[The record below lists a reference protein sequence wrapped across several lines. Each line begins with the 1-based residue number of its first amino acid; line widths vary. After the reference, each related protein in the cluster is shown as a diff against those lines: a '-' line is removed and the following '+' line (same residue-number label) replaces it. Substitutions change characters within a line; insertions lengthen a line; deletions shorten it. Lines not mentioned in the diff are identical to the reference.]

1 MRLRSNRAAPVSI
14 VVAKPMYHRIMRAK
28 ISPHHA
34 PSVWARTPSAM
45 DPSPSPSVVGMPAK
59 DVVAAP
65 AELRHALAAGRTS
78 VWRYEHETRTL
89 YNDGVLEQLL
99 GFASGANRT
108 PGEWLR
114 LVHPDDLNR
123 LQAQWLA
130 VNEGRTPQIDLEF
143 RLLDRNGSIRWF
155 HGHGTTT
162 RAPGQ
167 TTAVAGVVQEITERK
182 HAEEELHELSRY
194 NRQLLDLS
202 PDPVFVLDAAGTI
215 IDVNPAAQALTH
227 SERSGLI
234 GVDFA
239 QRFIDAARARQL
251 WTDALARG
259 TVRDAEIGLLAAADA
274 QPIPLLCNATALAA
288 EDGTP
293 RGVLVVARDISARKA
308 AEAERFM
315 TEARVRETQKLES
328 LGVLAGGIAHDFNN
342 LLTGILGNAS
352 LAKLDLAPAT
362 PPFNCV
368 EEIEKASLRAAELCR
383 QMLAY
388 SGKGRFV
395 VQLLDLSELIT
406 EAAPL
411 LELSTTKK
419 AKLRFFLNKH
429 LPLIQAD
436 VNQLRQVVINLVSNA
451 AESIGDKDGL
461 IRITTGAMRATRAYL
476 HQTHLAPDLPEGSY
490 VFVEVSDNGGGMT
503 ADILQRIFEPFY
515 TTKFTGRG
523 LGLSAVLGIVR
534 GHNGAIKVESETGKG
549 ASFLVLFPAAEQA
562 AMVPAEPPR
571 TAPPARRILVVD
583 DEDTVRSVLARML
596 RSFGYEAVVAANGQE
611 AVQLFHSG
619 RDDFRAVLLDLTMP
633 ELDGAETFREIHR
646 MRPELPVVL
655 MSGYSEQD
663 AVSKFGAAGLAGF
676 LQKPFQPDT
685 LRTRLSAIVPN

>member
-1 MRLRSNRAAPVSI
+1 MDSSSRPAPAVTQIQDVVVNLVGLRS
-14 VVAKPMYHRIMRAK
+14 
-28 ISPHHA
+28 
-34 PSVWARTPSAM
+34 
-45 DPSPSPSVVGMPAK
+45 
-59 DVVAAP
+59 
-65 AELRHALAAGRTS
+65 ALAAGRTS
-78 VWRYEHETRTL
+78 VWRYEPASASIST
-89 YNDGVLEQLL
+89 DGILDRLL
-99 GFASGANRT
+99 GFPTDTQRAPN
-108 PGEWLR
+108 EWMR

-123 LQAQWLA
+123 IQAQWIA
-130 VNEGRTPQIDLEF
+130 ACNGRAPQIDIEF
-143 RLLDRNGSIRWF
+143 RLLDRNGSVRWF
-155 HGHGTTT
+155 HGHGGVI
-162 RAPGQ
+162 REPGQ
-167 TTAVAGVVQEITERK
+167 PPAIAGVIQEITERK

-194 NRQLLDLS
+194 NRQLLDLN
-202 PDPVFVLDAAGTI
+202 PDPVIVLDVAGTI
-215 IDVNPAAQALTH
+215 IDINPAAQSLTR

-239 QRFIDAARARQL
+239 QHFADHARARQL

-259 TVRDAEIGLLAAADA
+259 TVRDAEIGLIADPKV

-288 EDGTP
+288 EDGSP
-293 RGVLVVARDISARKA
+293 RGVLIVARDISARKA

-352 LAKLDLAPAT
+352 LAKLDLAAGT
-362 PPFNCV
+362 PPYNCV

-406 EAAPL
+406 EAVPL

-419 AKLRFFLNKH
+419 AKLRYFLNKH
-429 LPLIQAD
+429 LPLVQAD

-461 IRITTGAMRATRAYL
+461 IRITTGAMRATREYL
-476 HQTHLAPDLPEGSY
+476 HQTHLAPELPEGNY
-490 VFVEVSDNGGGMT
+490 VFVEVSDNGAGMVPE
-503 ADILQRIFEPFY
+503 ILQRIFEPFFS
-515 TTKFTGRG
+515 TKFTGRG

-534 GHNGAIKVESETGKG
+534 GHNGAIKVESEPGKG
-549 ASFLVLFPAAEQA
+549 ASFLVLFPAAEQS
-562 AMVPAEPPR
+562 AMLPSEPLPATPPSKR
-571 TAPPARRILVVD
+571 VLVVD
-583 DEDTVRSVLARML
+583 DEDTVRSVMARML
-596 RSFGYEAVVAANGQE
+596 RSFGYEAVVACNGQE
-611 AVQLFHSG
+611 AVEIFHDG

-646 MRPELPVVL
+646 LRPKLPVVL
-655 MSGYSEQD
+655 MSGYTEQD

-685 LRTRLSAIVPN
+685 LRARLKAIVID

>member
-1 MRLRSNRAAPVSI
+1 MEQPN
-14 VVAKPMYHRIMRAK
+14 
-28 ISPHHA
+28 
-34 PSVWARTPSAM
+34 
-45 DPSPSPSVVGMPAK
+45 SPSGAISK

-78 VWRYEHETRTL
+78 VWRYEPETRAL

-99 GFASGANRT
+99 GFTAGANRT

-130 VNEGRTPQIDLEF
+130 VSEGRTPQIDLEF

-155 HGHGTTT
+155 HGCGTAA
-162 RAPGQ
+162 RGSGMPSAI
-167 TTAVAGVVQEITERK
+167 AGVVQEITERK

-215 IDVNPAAQALTH
+215 IDVNPAAQALTR

-239 QRFIDAARARQL
+239 QRFADTGRARQL

-288 EDGTP
+288 EDGSP

-352 LAKLDLAPAT
+352 LAKLDLATGT

-451 AESIGDKDGL
+451 AESIGEKDGL
-461 IRITTGAMRATRAYL
+461 IRITTGAMRATREYL
-476 HQTHLAPDLPEGSY
+476 HQTHLAPDLPEGTY
-490 VFVEVSDNGGGMT
+490 VFVEVSDNGAGMNV
-503 ADILQRIFEPFY
+503 DVLQRIFEPFY

-534 GHNGAIKVESETGKG
+534 GHNGAIKVESEPGKG
-549 ASFLVLFPAAEQA
+549 ASFLVLFPAAEQT
-562 AMVPAEPPR
+562 AMVPKEPAPA
-571 TAPPARRILVVD
+571 APPVRRILVVD
-583 DEDTVRSVLARML
+583 DEETVRSVLARML

-611 AVQLFHSG
+611 AVQLFHTG

-663 AVSKFGAAGLAGF
+663 AVAKFGAAGLAGF

-685 LRTRLSAIVPN
+685 LRNRLSAVVQS

>member
-1 MRLRSNRAAPVSI
+1 
-14 VVAKPMYHRIMRAK
+14 
-28 ISPHHA
+28 
-34 PSVWARTPSAM
+34 M
-45 DPSPSPSVVGMPAK
+45 DPSPRPQADAIHIQ
-59 DVVAAP
+59 DVVADLP
-65 AELRHALAAGRTS
+65 GLRTALAAGRTS
-78 VWRYEHETRTL
+78 VLRYEPGTRTVSTDGILDRLLGFPAESTRTL
-89 YNDGVLEQLL
+89 N
-99 GFASGANRT
+99 
-108 PGEWLR
+108 EWTR

-130 VNEGRTPQIDLEF
+130 ACDGRSAKIDIEF
-143 RLLDRNGSIRWF
+143 RLLDRNGSVRWF
-155 HGHGTTT
+155 HGHGTTA
-162 RAPGQ
+162 RDAGKSP
-167 TTAVAGVVQEITERK
+167 ALAGVIQEITERK

-194 NRQLLDLS
+194 NRQLLDLN

-215 IDVNPAAQALTH
+215 LDVNPAAQSLTR

-239 QRFIDAARARQL
+239 QRFADPARSRQL

-259 TVRDAEIGLLAAADA
+259 TVRDAEIGLVSDPKA
-274 QPIPLLCNATALAA
+274 QPIPLLCNATSLAA
-288 EDGTP
+288 EEGAP
-293 RGVLVVARDISARKA
+293 RGVLIVARDISARKA
-308 AEAERFM
+308 AEAERVM

-352 LAKLDLAPAT
+352 LAKLDLAAGT
-362 PPFNCV
+362 PPYNCV

-419 AKLRFFLNKH
+419 AKIRYFLNKH

-436 VNQLRQVVINLVSNA
+436 VNQLRQIVINLVSNA

-461 IRITTGAMRATRAYL
+461 IRITTGAMRATQEYL
-476 HQTHLAPDLPEGSY
+476 HQTHLAPELPEGNY
-490 VFVEVSDNGGGMT
+490 VFVEVSDNGAGM
-503 ADILQRIFEPFY
+503 AAEVLQRIFEPFY
-515 TTKFTGRG
+515 STKFAGRG

-534 GHNGAIKVESETGKG
+534 GHNGAIKVESEPGKG
-549 ASFLVLFPAAEQA
+549 ASFLVLFPAAEQS
-562 AMVPAEPPR
+562 AMLPPEPPPA
-571 TAPPARRILVVD
+571 TPPSKRVLVVD
-583 DEDTVRSVLARML
+583 DEDTVRSVLVRML
-596 RSFGYEAVVAANGQE
+596 RSFGYESATACNGQE
-611 AVQLFHSG
+611 AVEIFHEG

-646 MRPELPVVL
+646 LRPKLPVVL
-655 MSGYSEQD
+655 MSGYTEQD
-663 AVSKFGAAGLAGF
+663 AVAKFGTAGLAGF

-685 LRTRLSAIVPN
+685 LRTRLAAVITD

>member
-1 MRLRSNRAAPVSI
+1 
-14 VVAKPMYHRIMRAK
+14 
-28 ISPHHA
+28 
-34 PSVWARTPSAM
+34 M
-45 DPSPSPSVVGMPAK
+45 DPQSHPPAALAQLR
-59 DVVAAP
+59 DVVTSP
-65 AELRHALAAGRTS
+65 TELRHALAAGRTS
-78 VWRYEHETRTL
+78 IWRYEFETRTVF
-89 YNDGVLEQLL
+89 NDGVLDELL
-99 GFASGANRT
+99 GFSAGTTRAPN
-108 PGEWLR
+108 GWMR
-114 LVHPDDLNR
+114 LVHPDDVNR
-123 LQAQWLA
+123 LQAQWRA
-130 VNEGRTPQIDLEF
+130 TTEGRTPQLDLEF

-155 HGHGTTT
+155 HGHGTAMHDTGRP
-162 RAPGQ
+162 RAI
-167 TTAVAGVVQEITERK
+167 AGVIQEITERK

-215 IDVNPAAQALTH
+215 IDVNPAAQSLTH
-227 SERSGLI
+227 AERSGLI

-239 QRFIDAARARQL
+239 QRFADPARARQL

-259 TVRDAEIGLLAAADA
+259 TVRDAEIGLVSAQVS

-288 EDGTP
+288 EDGSP
-293 RGVLVVARDISARKA
+293 RGVLIVARDISARKA

-352 LAKLDLAPAT
+352 LAKLDLESGT
-362 PPFNCV
+362 PPYNCV
-368 EEIEKASLRAAELCR
+368 DEIEKASLRAAELCR

-411 LELSTTKK
+411 LDLSTTKK

-451 AESIGDKDGL
+451 AESIGDKDGQ
-461 IRITTGAMRATRAYL
+461 IRITTGAMRATAEYL
-476 HQTHLAPDLPEGSY
+476 HHTHLAPELPEGMY
-490 VFVEVSDNGGGMT
+490 VFVEVSDNGAGMPPE
-503 ADILQRIFEPFY
+503 ILQRIFEPFF

-534 GHNGAIKVESETGKG
+534 GHNGAIKVESEPGKG
-549 ASFLVLFPAAEQA
+549 ASFLVLFPAAEQS
-562 AMVPAEPPR
+562 AMVPAEP
-571 TAPPARRILVVD
+571 APAAPAVKRILVVD
-583 DEDTVRSVLARML
+583 DEETVRSVMARML
-596 RSFGYEAVVAANGQE
+596 RSFGYEAVVACNGQE
-611 AVQLFHSG
+611 AVQLFHAG

-646 MRPELPVVL
+646 LRPELPVIL

-663 AVSKFGAAGLAGF
+663 AVAKFGTAGLAGF
-676 LQKPFQPDT
+676 LQKPFQPDA
-685 LRTRLSAIVPN
+685 LRARLTAVVPA